1 MKFQLTLTL
10 VVFLIFSI
18 NITNAQ
24 KVSMD
29 YTTVDETEM
38 YKKHEEYISRQS
50 YQFLYN
56 NNQKTGVIREG
67 IDFVKRLIKTDE
79 QDENE
84 NREMFK
90 LEKYKAQY
98 SSFESYPE
106 KIVDGWH
113 YAVITDNMR
122 FCKQVKVLVNGNKI
136 KKFVIKDYLPIAVQA
151 FTKIKKGKSS
161 VNLEHLDNEESVP
174 VDVYFLFDI
183 EEPNLVEAP
192 KSPALIT
199 FWTSIKKNHQFI
211 IIKVDNEDIGG
222 LPNTFKKTTPS
233 CEEIG
238 TISIVLEP
246 GIHNFIALGRG
257 HNAWKRTFEAK
268 SGECLKIGLRK

>member
-1 MKFQLTLTL
+1 MLT
-10 VVFLIFSI
+10 I
-18 NITNAQ
+18 NIVNAQ

-29 YTTVDETEM
+29 YSKVDALEM
-38 YKKHEEYISRQS
+38 HKKHEEYISRQS

-56 NNQKTGVIREG
+56 DNNKTGVIREG
-67 IDFVKRLIKTDE
+67 INFVKSRIKASE

-90 LEKYKAQY
+90 LEKYKEQY

-106 KIVDGWH
+106 EVVEGWH
-113 YAVITDNMR
+113 YAIITDNMR
-122 FCKQVKVLVNGNKI
+122 FCKQVKVSVKGNKI
-136 KKFVIKDYLPIAVQA
+136 KKIVVKDYLPVAVQA

-161 VNLEHLDNEESVP
+161 VNLEYLDKEESVP

-199 FWTSIKKNHQFI
+199 FWTSVKKNHQFI
-211 IIKVDNEDIGG
+211 VIKVDDENIGG
-222 LPNTFKKTTPS
+222 LPSTFKKTTPS

-246 GIHNFIALGRG
+246 GLHNFVALGRG
-257 HNAWKRTFEAK
+257 HNEWKRTFEAK